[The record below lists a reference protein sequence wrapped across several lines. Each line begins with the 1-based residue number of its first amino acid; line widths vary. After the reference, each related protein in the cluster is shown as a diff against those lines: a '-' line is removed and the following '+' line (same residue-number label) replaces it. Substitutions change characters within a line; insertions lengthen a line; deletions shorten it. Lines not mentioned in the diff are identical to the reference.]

1 MSYIEDTARDALKAA
16 HLDLT
21 KARRTLVL
29 AAGLLALIHL
39 LNVYPYLRL
48 SSAIAGAERSMEA
61 NSALVAQLDPEIERL
76 RTAGERASARLDTL
90 LKGVTDEM
98 IRDFAELR
106 GLVERAMQGQLPEAV
121 PPSIASFAPPSAQQM
136 QAPQMQQQVQL
147 PQMQQQMQ
155 QMPLGGQMEGRG
167 TNLNMLAN
175 MSEPSTIAPELR
187 SILEGVAAGEPD
199 AYERLTAYA
208 RRTIVEAAYSRA
220 QDAWSAHIRPAYL
233 AALDAAEKGA
243 RRAAENAPASVSET
257 ASALRSVA
265 DELMAKRATVEA
277 IRISH
282 DNTVDSA
289 LGTDWWRTVEGKGAF
304 ADAVAE
310 SIAGQ
315 MREIANTAAAPSAAI
330 QKTLELQQRL
340 RDSLIAQQHLLE
352 QQFTEQRKQ
361 LATLSGATGAVP
373 IDLASFIGL
382 FPLVLGLVLG
392 LMMLRCGEAR
402 RQAALAAADLFQAAP
417 EDRDT
422 RVWLA
427 RRVLGADD
435 TLRPLMVTI
444 ALLLGATLW
453 IVLAAMQVTASP
465 TSPPLPPWTSGVLG
479 VLFVLA
485 ATFWDGAA
493 IRRLG
498 SELHR

>member
-106 GLVERAMQGQLPEAV
+106 GLVERALQGQLPEAV
-121 PPSIASFAPPSAQQM
+121 PPSIGSFAPPSVQQM
-136 QAPQMQQQVQL
+136 QV

-187 SILEGVAAGEPD
+187 RILEGVAAGGSD

-257 ASALRSVA
+257 ANALRSVA

-330 QKTLELQQRL
+330 QKTLALQQRL

-444 ALLLGATLW
+444 LLSLGATLW

-465 TSPPLPPWTSGVLG
+465 TAPPLPPWTSGVLG
-479 VLFVLA
+479 VLLVLA
-485 ATFWDGAA
+485 AALWDGAA

-498 SELHR
+498 NELHR

>member
-48 SSAIAGAERSMEA
+48 SSAIAGAERYMEA
-61 NSALVAQLDPEIERL
+61 NSAIVAQLDPEIERL
-76 RTAGERASARLDTL
+76 KTAGERASARLDTL

-98 IRDFAELR
+98 IGDFAELR
-106 GLVERAMQGQLPEAV
+106 GQVERAVQGQLPEAT
-121 PPSIASFAPPSAQQM
+121 PPSIASFAAPS
-136 QAPQMQQQVQL
+136 V
-147 PQMQQQMQ
+147 QQMQ

-175 MSEPSTIAPELR
+175 MPEPSITAPELR
-187 SILEGVAAGEPD
+187 SILEGVSAGEPD

-208 RRTIVEAAYSRA
+208 RRTIVEAAYARA
-220 QDAWSAHIRPAYL
+220 QNTWNAQIRPAYM

-257 ASALRSVA
+257 ANALRSVA
-265 DELMAKRATVEA
+265 DELAAKRATLEA
-277 IRISH
+277 IKISH
-282 DNTVDSA
+282 DNTVDGA
-289 LGTDWWRTVEGKGAF
+289 LGTDWWRTIEGKGAF

-352 QQFTEQRKQ
+352 EQFTEQRKQ

-427 RRVLGADD
+427 RRVLGADNAV
-435 TLRPLMVTI
+435 RPVMVTI
-444 ALLLGATLW
+444 VLSLGATLW
-453 IVLAAMQVTASP
+453 IVLAAMQVSASP
-465 TSPPLPPWTSGVLG
+465 MTPPLPPWTSGTLG
-479 VLFVLA
+479 VLLVVA
-485 ATFWDGAA
+485 ATLWDAAA

-498 SELHR
+498 SELYR